1 MEKCYALL
9 GQNPNTNE
17 LVLLASWSKL
27 PSQSVIDTL
36 LDKLS
41 NTYSR
46 FVLTEDILFIEGR
59 GEPDTQ
65 DWLG

>member
-1 MEKCYALL
+1 MEKCYVFL
-9 GQNPNTNE
+9 GQNPNSND
-17 LVLLASWSKL
+17 LVLIAFWSKL

-36 LDKLS
+36 IDKL
-41 NTYSR
+41 NEKYSR